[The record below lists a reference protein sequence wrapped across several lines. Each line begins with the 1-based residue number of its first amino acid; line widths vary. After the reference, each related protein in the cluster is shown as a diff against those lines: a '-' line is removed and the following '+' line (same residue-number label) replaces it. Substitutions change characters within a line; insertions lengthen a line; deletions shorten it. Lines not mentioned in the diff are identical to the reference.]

1 LAPVADA
8 TADFQAGLERWRCK
22 LVIIGRVAVLGA
34 GTMGPGIAQ
43 TFAQHGY
50 EVGFFTRRQETMDR
64 AMGVIQT
71 NLELFVAKGLL
82 TQAEQAPLLGR
93 LHPTLSVAEAV
104 AGADL
109 IVETIAEKRDL
120 KRELFQQLDE
130 LCDPEVIFTSNTSS
144 LNVYELSPRPATT
157 VIAHWF
163 APPHIL
169 PLIEVVRGPE
179 TSDETLETVVA
190 LMKRIGKTP
199 VVLKKF
205 VAGFLINRLLRAIGR
220 EMFYLLD
227 NGFVTAEE
235 LDLAVKASI
244 APRMVVLGIVQR
256 YDFTGLDISARNLEN
271 PDFPDPPIDNHP
283 KSLFELVEAGQLGVK
298 TGKGFFDY
306 GGRPLKEILRDR
318 DERLLDIFRATESFL
333 K

>member
-1 LAPVADA
+1 
-8 TADFQAGLERWRCK
+8 
-22 LVIIGRVAVLGA
+22 
-34 GTMGPGIAQ
+34 
-43 TFAQHGY
+43 
-50 EVGFFTRRQETMDR
+50 
-64 AMGVIQT
+64 
-71 NLELFVAKGLL
+71 
-82 TQAEQAPLLGR
+82 
-93 LHPTLSVAEAV
+93 
-104 AGADL
+104 
-109 IVETIAEKRDL
+109 
-120 KRELFQQLDE
+120 
-130 LCDPEVIFTSNTSS
+130 

-283 KSLFELVEAGQLGVK
+283 KTLFDLVEAGHLGVK
-298 TGKGFFDY
+298 SGKGFFDY

-318 DERLLDIFRATESFL
+318 DEKLLDIFRATESFL